1 MLNAL
6 KVEEEIAAYNLKLLA
21 LSARFQRGERAA
33 VGVEAQSLA
42 DDLIC
47 LLEEAPLS
55 KRERIDHLIDRYE
68 ALRINCL
75 S

>member
-1 MLNAL
+1 MLTAGQVDL
-6 KVEEEIAAYNLKLLA
+6 QFTAYSVKLLA
-21 LSARFQRGERAA
+21 LNDRFRRGERSA
-33 VGVEAQSLA
+33 VAVEAQSLA

-47 LLEEAPLS
+47 LLEEAPLE

-68 ALRINCL
+68 ALRISCL

>member
-1 MLNAL
+1 MLDDL
-6 KVEEEIAAYNLKLLA
+6 SVEEEIASYRLRLLA
-21 LSARFQRGERAA
+21 LGDRFRRGDRSA

-47 LLEEAPLS
+47 LLEEAPLE
-55 KRERIDHLIDRYE
+55 KRQRIDHLIDRYE

-75 S
+75 N